1 MFTESSVC
9 SQSCCVRVWR
19 RPWGF
24 NPPTILFITTGGHSQ
39 ICLHVCVWVY
49 LHVCACLHALGV
61 RMCMCVHAPDPKNA
75 RIVYHIPGVCRETGE
90 KPKPNRGVHSL
101 LSSPSTGCPRQKIGR
116 LGVQITLGERR
127 ERCVCF
133 LLRVFSVCTVTE
145 CVLWSV
151 MAVWHVFF
159 SGSAQCGR
167 EQPHCDRLFKEYYR
181 FYLN

>member
-1 MFTESSVC
+1 MTVGCDSTSFCNILTTGLQCAWTLLGNTLLWRMFTESSVC

-24 NPPTILFITTGGHSQ
+24 NPPTIVFITTGGHGQ
-39 ICLHVCVWVY
+39 ICLYVCMCIYMCAHVCMCMY
-49 LHVCACLHALGV
+49 LRV
-61 RMCMCVHAPDPKNA
+61 CMCVHAPDPKNA

-90 KPKPNRGVHSL
+90 KPKPNRAVHSL

-133 LLRVFSVCTVTE
+133 PLSVCSA
-145 CVLWSV
+145 CVQWQSV
-151 MAVWHVFF
+151 C
-159 SGSAQCGR
+159 CGV
-167 EQPHCDRLFKEYYR
+167 
-181 FYLN
+181 